1 MPPSLS
7 LCREGTRLDFSVGV
21 QVTDAVGW
29 VGWRVGPP
37 QGPGTSSASLGSGA
51 KCSGEATVPLTQ
63 APRAPTSQVLR
74 HQLSTVL
81 FAVREAEAQRLS
93 VPCPRSHSFGS
104 GPSVSLQCSSGGV
117 PFLCRMLGLS
127 WRGTPPNHTSVQR
140 HLLQPTPDLEG
151 GRSR

>member
-1 MPPSLS
+1 ML
-7 LCREGTRLDFSVGV
+7 LGGLDGGSGLPK
-21 QVTDAVGW
+21 A
-29 VGWRVGPP
+29 
-37 QGPGTSSASLGSGA
+37 QGPRQPLWGPGRNVVGKPPCRSPRPRELPHTR
-51 KCSGEATVPLTQ
+51 VPM
-63 APRAPTSQVLR
+63 SQVLR